1 MKSSKAFNTAVAAA
15 LVAAVA
21 LTACLMAFP
30 QLLGGQSSAVAEA
43 YEEMVFGTGGVL
55 SVEISVKESDWE
67 TMLANATAEEYF
79 ACDVTVD
86 GVTPFPR
93 RESAARGIP
102 AFLPCFP
109 AIRSVTASRWN
120 LITTIPRARCMALIN
135 SL

>member
-1 MKSSKAFNTAVAAA
+1 MKSSKAFNAAVVAA

-43 YEEMVFGTGGVL
+43 YEEKVFGTGGVL

-86 GVTPFPR
+86 GYT
-93 RESAARGIP
+93 GIP

>member
-1 MKSSKAFNTAVAAA
+1 MKSSKAFNAAVAAA

-43 YEEMVFGTGGVL
+43 YEEKVFGTGGVL

-86 GVTPFPR
+86 GYTVSTAGIRCKGNSSLSSVFSSDSERYSFKVEFDHYDSSR
-93 RESAARGIP
+93 RLYR
-102 AFLPCFP
+102 L
-109 AIRSVTASRWN
+109 
-120 LITTIPRARCMALIN
+120 
-135 SL
+135 